1 MLNMNERNK
10 KVRIILWDHQLIQ
23 LVLLAFQLVLA
34 PESQTELTQ
43 KVFYYKVEYTI
54 RQSIKLKIFFEIC
67 LVSFCAFTFWL
78 SGPPDISSLT
88 PPSC

>member
-1 MLNMNERNK
+1 MLNRNERNK
-10 KVRIILWDHQLIQ
+10 KVKIILWDHQLIQ

-43 KVFYYKVEYTI
+43 KVSYNKVECTI

-67 LVSFCAFTFWL
+67 LVSFWL
-78 SGPPDISSLT
+78 SGPPDISSVT